1 MQIDIDAFVSKHK
14 LDDSSKEELID
25 LVNGCF
31 TKYIQHMSSDWLSS
45 DAPVPAKKA
54 ATTKKAVSKVEKLE
68 NASEA
73 ESIEQLISTACN
85 TALLNDYCRE
95 NGLRIGG
102 KKAEVAGRVWRHL
115 QGESEDDDVSPR
127 SKPKKTPKKKESHQ
141 CFACNAKGQPCGLA
155 ADNQHEGEWFCFR
168 HIDSADEIIEKKNA
182 PPPAPKPKASPKV
195 VSKKPAASLKKK
207 AEPQLELE
215 EGDDEE

>member
-1 MQIDIDAFVSKHK
+1 
-14 LDDSSKEELID
+14 
-25 LVNGCF
+25 
-31 TKYIQHMSSDWLSS
+31 MSSDWLQS
-45 DAPVPAKKA
+45 DAPAPAKKS
-54 ATTKKAVSKVEKLE
+54 ATTKKTVSKVEKLE
-68 NASEA
+68 NAADA
-73 ESIEQLISTACN
+73 ESLEQLISTACN

-115 QGESEDDDVSPR
+115 QGESQDDDISPR
-127 SKPKKTPKKKESHQ
+127 SKPKKAPKKKESHQ

-168 HIDSADEIIEKKNA
+168 HIDSADEIIEKKNT
-182 PPPAPKPKASPKV
+182 PPPKAKASPKV